1 MMMKK
6 YKLRFV
12 VSLAVICLCSVPALL
27 AQTIQGTVT
36 DAATGE
42 SLPGVNIVVKGAE
55 TIGTSSN
62 QDGKFELDV
71 PSLNSVLVVSYIGYQ
86 TLEVTIQGRQTV
98 IIELTASILE
108 ADELMVVAYGVQR
121 RSDITGAI
129 ASAQAEDFNKGVVV
143 NPGQML
149 QGVVSGVNVTSSS
162 GEPGAS
168 RSEAHT
174 SELQS
179 R

>member
-62 QDGKFELDV
+62 QDGTFELDV
-71 PSLNSVLVVSYIGYQ
+71 DRKSTRLNSSHVAISYAVFC
-86 TLEVTIQGRQTV
+86 LKKKNK
-98 IIELTASILE
+98 
-108 ADELMVVAYGVQR
+108 
-121 RSDITGAI
+121 
-129 ASAQAEDFNKGVVV
+129 AQA
-143 NPGQML
+143 
-149 QGVVSGVNVTSSS
+149 
-162 GEPGAS
+162 
-168 RSEAHT
+168 
-174 SELQS
+174 
-179 R
+179 

>member
-62 QDGKFELDV
+62 QDGMFELDV

-86 TLEVTIQGRQTV
+86 TLEWPTRGRHTL
-98 IIELTASILE
+98 IMRLLASVLE
-108 ADELMVVAYGVQR
+108 GW
-121 RSDITGAI
+121 
-129 ASAQAEDFNKGVVV
+129 
-143 NPGQML
+143 
-149 QGVVSGVNVTSSS
+149 
-162 GEPGAS
+162 
-168 RSEAHT
+168 
-174 SELQS
+174 
-179 R
+179 